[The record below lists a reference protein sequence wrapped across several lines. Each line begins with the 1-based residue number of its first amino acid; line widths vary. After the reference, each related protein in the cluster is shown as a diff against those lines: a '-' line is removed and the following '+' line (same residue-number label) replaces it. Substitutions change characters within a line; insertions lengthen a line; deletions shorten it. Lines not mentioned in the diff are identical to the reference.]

1 MSELEL
7 MNVARSVTA
16 NELNWFG
23 EMITVN
29 FAMIVAIYYF
39 LSQAR
44 TTLKVFSFVLYSLGI
59 FAFFGEMVIEGNLK
73 FAVLRALRALP
84 SAQTSLTTQAYLAVN
99 SSWVA
104 VLTAIVFNSSF
115 WLLWLGV
122 FYLLFFGKRHFAR

>member
-7 MNVARSVTA
+7 MNIARSVTA

>member
-7 MNVARSVTA
+7 MSLARSVTA
-16 NELNWFG
+16 NELTWFG

-44 TTLKVFSFVLYSLGI
+44 LTLKVFSFLLYSLGI
-59 FAFFGEMVIEGNLK
+59 LVFFGEMVIEGNIK
-73 FAVLRALRALP
+73 FAVMNALRALP
-84 SAQTSLTTQAYLAVN
+84 ADRLSLPTQAYLAV
-99 SSWVA
+99 SASWVGS
-104 VLTAIVFNSSF
+104 VTSLVFNSSF
-115 WLLWLGV
+115 WLLWFGV

>member
-7 MNVARSVTA
+7 MNLARSVTA

-44 TTLKVFSFVLYSLGI
+44 ITLKVFSFILYSLGI
-59 FAFFGEMVIEGNLK
+59 LVFFGEMVIEGNLK
-73 FAVLRALRALP
+73 FAVMAALRALP
-84 SAQTSLTTQAYLAVN
+84 AAHTSLPTQAYLAVN
-99 SSWVA
+99 ASWVA
-104 VLTAIVFNSSF
+104 VVTSVVFNSSF
-115 WLLWLGV
+115 WLLWFGV

>member
-7 MNVARSVTA
+7 MNLARSVTA

-44 TTLKVFSFVLYSLGI
+44 TTLKVFSFILYTLGI

-84 SAQTSLTTQAYLAVN
+84 PDHTSQVTQAYLAVI

-104 VLTAIVFNSSF
+104 VATAVVFNSSF
-115 WLLWLGV
+115 WLLWFGV

>member
-7 MNVARSVTA
+7 LNLARSVTA

-23 EMITVN
+23 EMITIN

-44 TTLKVFSFVLYSLGI
+44 ITLKVFSFILYSLGI
-59 FAFFGEMVIEGNLK
+59 MVFFCEMVMEGNLK
-73 FAVLRALRALP
+73 FGVMAALRALP
-84 SAQTSLTTQAYLAVN
+84 ADHTSQATQAYLAVN
-99 SSWVA
+99 AHWIHIVTA
-104 VLTAIVFNSSF
+104 VVLNSSF
-115 WLLWLGV
+115 WMLWIGV

>member
-7 MNVARSVTA
+7 LNLARSVTA

-44 TTLKVFSFVLYSLGI
+44 VTLKVFSFVLYSVGI

-73 FAVLRALRALP
+73 FAVMKALRALP
-84 SAQTSLTTQAYLAVN
+84 PDHMSLPTQVYLAVN

-104 VLTAIVFNSSF
+104 ILTAIVFNSSF
-115 WLLWLGV
+115 WLLWFGV
-122 FYLLFFGKRHFAR
+122 FYLLFFGRRHFSR